1 MRPEQ
6 ALKGG
11 GRAVEKAQSYSHLH
25 PWPLATS
32 TGGGGGAA
40 STASLPKGREAP
52 RELVPGRELVP
63 WTGDGTGGISQG
75 LKLQT
80 HKEPRNRDERSVVH
94 APPSGKPPIR
104 AVVIG
109 QRQ

>member
-1 MRPEQ
+1 MVVVVVVKELPPPRFQ
-6 ALKGG
+6 K
-11 GRAVEKAQSYSHLH
+11 VESF
-25 PWPLATS
+25 
-32 TGGGGGAA
+32 
-40 STASLPKGREAP
+40 
-52 RELVPGRELVP
+52 VPGRELVP